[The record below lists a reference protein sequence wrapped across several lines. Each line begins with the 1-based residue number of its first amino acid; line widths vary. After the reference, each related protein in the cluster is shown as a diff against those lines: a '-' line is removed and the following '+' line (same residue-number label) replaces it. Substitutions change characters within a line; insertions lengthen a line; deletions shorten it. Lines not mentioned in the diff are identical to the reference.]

1 MGNLTWFA
9 VLALRGLLL
18 FGLVRIFGY
27 MSNNK
32 LIQNYTSALFDN
44 ALANALEDKIFEQI
58 TIIDQM
64 INDNPQIKSAIFSP
78 IVKDVDKWK
87 VIELIIRNF
96 NVESIVKQFLLILL
110 KHSRMP
116 ILSSIVVLYQQL
128 LNKSKNIKMVTITS
142 AKILH
147 SKEKQWLTKYLED
160 DFQQKVAIKFN
171 QNQSVIGGIII
182 QYDSM
187 VRDYSIAG
195 MLEKV
200 TKTLK
205 ATKRHC
211 EKPL

>member
-1 MGNLTWFA
+1 MGNLTWLIF
-9 VLALRGLLL
+9 LALRGLLL
-18 FGLVRIFGY
+18 LGLVRIFGY
-27 MSNNK
+27 NNIMNNNK
-32 LIQNYTSALFDN
+32 LVLNYTSALFDN
-44 ALANALEDKIFEQI
+44 ALANALEDKIFEQV
-58 TIIDQM
+58 TIIDQF
-64 INDNPQIKSAIFSP
+64 INDNPQIKAIIFSP
-78 IVKDVDKWK
+78 IVKGIDKCK
-87 VIELIIRNF
+87 IIELITKNF
-96 NVESIVKQFLLILL
+96 NVESIVKRFLLILL

-128 LNKSKNIKMVTITS
+128 LNRNKNIKMVTITS

-160 DFQQKVAIKFN
+160 DFQQKVAIKFS

-195 MLEKV
+195 MLEKI

-205 ATKRHC
+205 TAKI
-211 EKPL
+211 

>member
-1 MGNLTWFA
+1 MGNLTWLIF
-9 VLALRGLLL
+9 LALRGVLLL
-18 FGLVRIFGY
+18 GLVRIFGY
-27 MSNNK
+27 NNIMNNNK
-32 LIQNYTSALFDN
+32 LVLNYTSALFDN
-44 ALANALEDKIFEQI
+44 ALANALEDKIFEQV
-58 TIIDQM
+58 TIIDQF
-64 INDNPQIKSAIFSP
+64 INDNPQIKAIIFSP
-78 IVKDVDKWK
+78 IVKGIDKCK
-87 VIELIIRNF
+87 IIELITKNF
-96 NVESIVKQFLLILL
+96 NVESIVKRFLLILL

-128 LNKSKNIKMVTITS
+128 LNRNKNIKMVTITS

-160 DFQQKVAIKFN
+160 DFQQKVAIKFS

-195 MLEKV
+195 MLEKI

-205 ATKRHC
+205 TAKI
-211 EKPL
+211 